1 MVYNGLCISKRR
13 DNLTQLILFTLV
25 VLGFGLFL
33 LLNKT
38 FDRSKKQIILKSKD
52 LLGVD
57 YSFFR
62 QDTDW
67 FEKIEKSEHTI
78 ESYDGLNLY
87 ASLISQA
94 TESNLC
100 VVLCHGYSSKR
111 SSMAVFARYY
121 YENYHAHI
129 CMIDARAHGESEGK
143 TIGFGYHDRNDLHQ
157 WINLLKLQYGRNTQ
171 FILHG
176 ISMGASTLLYAS
188 IDGYDSSVKGIITDS
203 AFVDL
208 RPIFMRQ
215 MKQIYRLPAFPF
227 IYFVDFVMKYVY
239 KIPFDKTNLIN
250 QKDKLLTPCLIVHGK
265 SDRFVPYEMAE
276 TLNMIYPVYHQ
287 FLAVENAN
295 HALAF
300 STNPELYK
308 KEIEKFV
315 NHCLNQ

>member
-1 MVYNGLCISKRR
+1 LP
-13 DNLTQLILFTLV
+13 QLILFILI

-67 FEKIEKSEHTI
+67 FEKIEKSERTI

-87 ASLISQA
+87 ASLINQT

-100 VVLCHGYSSKR
+100 VVLCHGYSSNR
-111 SSMAVFARYY
+111 TSMAVFARYY

-129 CMIDARAHGESEGK
+129 CMIDARAHGVSEGN

-157 WINLLKLQYGRNTQ
+157 WINLLKQQYGKNTQ

-188 IDGYDSSVKGIITDS
+188 IGGFDPSVKGIITDS
-203 AFVDL
+203 AFIDL

-215 MKQIYRLPAFPF
+215 MKQIYHFPAFPF
-227 IYFVDFVMKYVY
+227 IYLVDFAMKYVY

-276 TLNMIYPVYHQ
+276 TLNAIYPVYHQ
-287 FLAVENAN
+287 FLAVEYAN

-300 STNPELYK
+300 SIDPESYK
-308 KEIEKFV
+308 KEIAIFL
-315 NHCLNQ
+315 NHSLN

>member
-1 MVYNGLCISKRR
+1 MVYNGLSIVKRS
-13 DNLTQLILFTLV
+13 DNLPQLILFIIV
-25 VLGFGLFL
+25 GLGFGLFL

-38 FDRSKKQIILKSKD
+38 FNRSKKQIILKSKD

-67 FEKIEKSEHTI
+67 LEKIEKSELTI

-87 ASLISQA
+87 ASLISQ
-94 TESNLC
+94 TTSSNLC
-100 VVLCHGYSSKR
+100 IILCHGYSSNR
-111 SSMAVFARYY
+111 TSMAVFAKYY
-121 YENYHAHI
+121 YEHYHAHI
-129 CMIDARAHGESEGK
+129 CMIDARAHGTSEGN

-157 WINLLKLQYGRNTQ
+157 WINLLKLQYGKNIR

-188 IDGYDSSVKGIITDS
+188 IGGFDPTVKGIITDS
-203 AFVDL
+203 AFIDL
-208 RPIFMRQ
+208 RPVFIRQ
-215 MKQIYRLPAFPF
+215 MKQIYHLPAFPF
-227 IYFVDFVMKYVY
+227 IHFIDFAMKYVY
-239 KIPFDKTNLIN
+239 KIPFDKTNLLN
-250 QKDKLLTPCLIVHGK
+250 QKDKLTTPCLIIHGK

-276 TLNMIYPVYHQ
+276 TLNSIYPVYHQ

-300 STNPELYK
+300 SINPEIYK
-308 KEIEKFV
+308 VEIEKFLKY
-315 NHCLNQ
+315 CLNQ